1 MTYDVAS
8 PIDLRD
14 LADAREWEATAMGKR
29 PWRIEFFECFARQLA
44 GLPDRAARVLEL
56 GSGPGF
62 LARYLLSG
70 QPNLSYT
77 ALDFSAAM
85 HELARDRLSIDA
97 AHVTFVEHS
106 FLDPGWVDE
115 VDVFDAVITMQAVHE
130 LRHKR
135 HAVRLHEQ
143 VRSVL
148 TPDGIYLVCDHYV
161 GDGGMRNADL
171 FMTIDEQRQAL
182 LAAGFQQVRA
192 LRTQQGLVLHEAR
205 LTPTP

>member
-1 MTYDVAS
+1 MTYDVDS

-14 LADAREWEATAMGKR
+14 IADAREWEATAMGKR

-44 GLPDRAARVLEL
+44 GLQNCESRVLEL

-70 QPNLSYT
+70 QPSLAYT

-85 HELARDRLSIDA
+85 HELARDRLGADA
-97 AHVTFVEHS
+97 AQVTFVEQS
-106 FLDPGWVDE
+106 FRDPNWVHA
-115 VDVFDAVITMQAVHE
+115 VDVFDAAITMQSVHE

-148 TPDGIYLVCDHYV
+148 TPEGIYLVCDHYV
-161 GDGGMRNADL
+161 GEGGMRNTDL
-171 FMTIDEQRQAL
+171 FMSVDEQQRAL
-182 LAAGFQQVRA
+182 LAAGFQQVRS
-192 LRTQQGLVLHEAR
+192 LMTQRGLVLHEAR
-205 LTPTP
+205 QVATP